1 MYKYIWYCYLCIFFY
16 RFYIKGI
23 KMTEDVEAQTAPIAE
38 EEKVTVVI
46 ALR

>member
-1 MYKYIWYCYLCIFFY
+1 MYNYICYCCFCIFFY

-38 EEKVTVVI
+38 EEKVIVVVF
-46 ALR
+46 